1 MTARNNTF
9 GRTLTSDQSI
19 LLQFYIDSYTRTE
32 HQIDLLY
39 QSLDEIREQI
49 NNINNNSYSQVHANT
64 IIGRDP
70 IPITH
75 QVVNDNMTSRQ
86 RRRQRRR
93 RSNSNV
99 RQSTHPQ
106 SQTQQ
111 PNITHAPQ
119 RSAQNPA
126 RNVNTERSILG
137 TPYVFE
143 FSRYIPTESTT
154 PITRTNPTNNTP
166 TTSTNVYTSS
176 GNIQDFTNDLTHL
189 INAFTEPVP
198 IRPSETVLNNAT
210 RRVQYANIVRPLNT
224 SCPITLERFED
235 SNEITQIL
243 GCGHIFNSTGINS
256 WFRNNVRCPVCR
268 YDIRNYVRAR
278 TDSSLNPV
286 QPTTEN
292 NRTRPTPVVS
302 TFPHSNI
309 LQ

>member
-1 MTARNNTF
+1 MATRNNTF
-9 GRTLTSDQSI
+9 GRTLTSDQST

-70 IPITH
+70 IPITNNI
-75 QVVNDNMTSRQ
+75 VNDNMTSRQ

-99 RQSTHPQ
+99 EQPAPVRPHAA
-106 SQTQQ
+106 QQ
-111 PNITHAPQ
+111 AG
-119 RSAQNPA
+119 QNSG

-143 FSRYIPTESTT
+143 FSRYIPAEST
-154 PITRTNPTNNTP
+154 PPLTRTNPTNTTP

-198 IRPSETVLNNAT
+198 IRPTEPVLNNAT

-268 YDIRNYVRAR
+268 YDIRNYVRSR

-286 QPTTEN
+286 QPATEN
-292 NRTRPTPVVS
+292 NRTRPTPVIS